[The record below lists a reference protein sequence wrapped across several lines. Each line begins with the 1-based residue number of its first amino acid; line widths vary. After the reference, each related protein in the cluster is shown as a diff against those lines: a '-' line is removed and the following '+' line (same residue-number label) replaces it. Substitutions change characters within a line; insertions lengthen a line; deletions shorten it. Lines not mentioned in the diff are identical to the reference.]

1 MIMENKT
8 ENQKQAVA
16 AEKQQVN
23 KGSFRGFVE
32 KHPVLFT
39 VLVALFVVLVVY
51 FWKELEGRQE
61 RRAVVKAASLQLM
74 ESKQEMLVLFCKPL
88 VWSVRSELLRRNLE
102 QVDVLISDL
111 VKEKNMESIHLVDPS
126 GVLFLSTDKKLEG
139 QPAGDGLD
147 KNLLTTDSIT
157 VQMLDSFIVVAA
169 PVMGYDRR
177 LATLVFYYKA
187 DGFVV
192 PD

>member
-1 MIMENKT
+1 MENKT

-23 KGSFRGFVE
+23 KGSFRSFVE

-111 VKEKNMESIHLVDPS
+111 VKEKNMESIHLVDPA

-139 QPAGDGLD
+139 QPAGDRLD
-147 KNLLTTDSIT
+147 KNLLTTDSIA

-177 LATLVFYYKA
+177 LATLVFHYRA
-187 DGFVV
+187 EGFVV

>member
-1 MIMENKT
+1 
-8 ENQKQAVA
+8 
-16 AEKQQVN
+16 
-23 KGSFRGFVE
+23 
-32 KHPVLFT
+32 
-39 VLVALFVVLVVY
+39 
-51 FWKELEGRQE
+51 
-61 RRAVVKAASLQLM
+61 M

>member
-1 MIMENKT
+1 MQNKT
-8 ENQKQAVA
+8 ENQKQAVT

-23 KGSFRGFVE
+23 KGFFRNFIE

-51 FWKELEGRQE
+51 FWKEVEGRQE
-61 RRAVVKAASLQLM
+61 RRDVVKAAALQLM

-111 VKEKNMESIHLVDPS
+111 VKEKNMESIHLVDPA

-139 QPAGDGLD
+139 QPAGDRLD
-147 KNLLTTDSIT
+147 KNLLTTDSIA

-177 LATLVFYYKA
+177 LATLVFHYRA
-187 DGFVV
+187 EGFVV